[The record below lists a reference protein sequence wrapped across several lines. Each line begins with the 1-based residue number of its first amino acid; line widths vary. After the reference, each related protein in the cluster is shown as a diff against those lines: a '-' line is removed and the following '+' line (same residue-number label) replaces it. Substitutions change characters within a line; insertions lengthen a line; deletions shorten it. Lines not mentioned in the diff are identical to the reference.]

1 MCGKRLS
8 ILLVVLLAVCSCA
21 WALPGAKKTSQI
33 VSVELI
39 EPTQESTSEVL
50 PQSSQSGTT
59 AASTSSENSVPVSEV
74 KVQDKKTETVK
85 ESENLSQSSEQNSKT
100 AVSTEKLN
108 ELLTLLEKSNFI
120 LGADK
125 IDTIKQ
131 TVEQTVE
138 EISYDLELN
147 NALISAQNGQ
157 IESLKKELKATR
169 FFVDAGVAF
178 GFKDKGVTYGVVGDM
193 GLKLGKGFLTKV
205 GVQYMLGD
213 LSDIKNLE
221 WNLENMTV
229 SATVGWEW

>member
-1 MCGKRLS
+1 M
-8 ILLVVLLAVCSCA
+8 CSCA

-39 EPTQESTSEVL
+39 EPTQESTSEAL